1 MTDYDGLNGVPPNAA
16 PGGPLNRTLPN
27 GATGVDLNRNF
38 DTPAWGYDANPNSMN
53 AQWRPDR
60 DAYFGPR
67 RNSETETQAIQAA
80 LAAQP
85 PRIMIDYH
93 SYGGFILYPSE
104 AYYSGL
110 VNAGY
115 TAAGLT
121 LRALTRD
128 QNANSYQLGHP
139 GAVLNYDG
147 TGSVIDH
154 AATRQATRAITIE
167 LDAGPPDP
175 TGVNQYAGFYL
186 PENMIRTVFERN
198 IRGALAMLAVP
209 DINHYQMTVNNFMTW
224 NVWGRGNRLPS
235 L

>member
-1 MTDYDGLNGVPPNAA
+1 MQ
-16 PGGPLNRTLPN
+16 
-27 GATGVDLNRNF
+27 AT
-38 DTPAWGYDANPNSMN
+38 
-53 AQWRPDR
+53 
-60 DAYFGPR
+60 
-67 RNSETETQAIQAA
+67 

-128 QNANSYQLGHP
+128 QTGAYYQLGHP
-139 GAVLNYDG
+139 GGLIGYDG
-147 TGSVIDH
+147 TGSVIDY
-154 AATRQATRAITIE
+154 AATRHATRAITIE
-167 LDAGPPDP
+167 LDGGPIIGGLPI
-175 TGVNQYAGFYL
+175 TGFYL

-198 IRGALAMLAVP
+198 IRGALGMLADP
-209 DINHYQMTVNNFMTW
+209 DINHFHLTVQNFMAW

-235 L
+235 A